1 MVDYLSIFAYVV
13 MHHPSGFG
21 EVVAMYCTKAA
32 DGVQHDDVMAR
43 FLDIWLDKIDH
54 MTIVDKK
61 VTALAL
67 SSMLPHKLK

>member
-21 EVVAMYCTKAA
+21 EFVALYCKTAA
-32 DGVQHDDVMAR
+32 SFSYDDVMER
-43 FLDIWLDKIDH
+43 FLDIWLDKIDY
-54 MTIVDKK
+54 MNIVDKK

-67 SSMLPHKLK
+67 CSMIPHKLK